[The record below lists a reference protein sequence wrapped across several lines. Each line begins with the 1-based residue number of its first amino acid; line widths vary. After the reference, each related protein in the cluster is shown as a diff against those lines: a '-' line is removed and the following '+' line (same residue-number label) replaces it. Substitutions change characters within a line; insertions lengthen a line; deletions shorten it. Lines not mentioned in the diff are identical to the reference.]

1 VMVSGTLEDGG
12 YNAAMAIAGRGG
24 KGHEKWLGCCN
35 SAPALIIVFPGVGE
49 EEATGASNNVKRPVG
64 VGLDGEGA
72 GV

>member
-1 VMVSGTLEDGG
+1 MVSGTLEDGG

-49 EEATGASNNVKRPVG
+49 EEATGASNNVKRPV
-64 VGLDGEGA
+64 VGMLSPA
-72 GV
+72 GGKR